1 MFYAVNSTLRFK
13 RHLFEPNPNQN
24 GTTNMISDDSCF
36 ATLISFDARQL
47 LGFSVKLLD
56 LPAKAAQIM
65 YDLHVVLRHLV
76 GNDIVRAL
84 GRQHYSE
91 NFHLMFGRK
100 AFDFYDLTL
109 L

>member
-1 MFYAVNSTLRFK
+1 MLYAVNSPMRFNS
-13 RHLFEPNPNQN
+13 HLFETNPNQN
-24 GTTNMISDDSCF
+24 GTTNMISDGSRF
-36 ATLISFDARQL
+36 ATLISFDACQL

-84 GRQHYSE
+84 GRQHHSE
-91 NFHLMFGRK
+91 NFHLMFSRK